1 MDHRTGTG
9 TWSGW
14 LCWEVGAA
22 CFAQPPGFR
31 FWEAFERPGRLALP
45 RPHCAGWRASAETG
59 FPAGSA
65 CPGQDLLPAAGQT
78 MSWLAGEGW
87 PRARAAPPLPATQED
102 SVSWSEPSARP
113 GAAI

>member
-45 RPHCAGWRASAETG
+45 RPHCAGWRASADWVPG
-59 FPAGSA
+59 RLRLPWAGSA
-65 CPGQDLLPAAGQT
+65 SGCRADNELAGGGGVAPGQG
-78 MSWLAGEGW
+78 G
-87 PRARAAPPLPATQED
+87 PPLPATQED